1 MVSGEHPFK
10 QKPPPTDQEPPMKRP
25 TSRQHLKMADLL
37 GEKAKKAAGVKKKRL
52 KSLELAHRL
61 RAKQIAA
68 DNDLYAKALPY
79 LRAGV
84 AHFADKR
91 ADLPAMVR
99 ALVKHLASVGMD
111 ADGIRNMKPHI
122 RRFIEEYNPTRTR
135 SMHQAAARYWNQIAE
150 SQPLKTE
157 WAQQMFPL
165 PQEDMDLALENEEK
179 RLLRET
185 NNPVLVSAYLKIMP
199 LLWENAAI
207 SNYLKD
213 NPRLRIAM
221 PPLQSIPEALMVAS
235 RDFQLTMR
243 ELMKLGEMLKELP
256 TPNTA
261 LRVANSIISDY
272 RVSARKQL
280 LLPRIAEALFH
291 PSFDPETLLRVIADT
306 DNTTMELTSAEHNF
320 GRRFTHKNIV
330 EPNYALRFWNK
341 LDAMLAT
348 PLNIGQAMGL
358 DGITIRIDCRTPA
371 GSANFEVWSPEPK
384 THAGRLVGLIYDLA
398 WEVSSA
404 ASAVQC
410 LKRLQ
415 GYLPRGTTGLDH

>member
-1 MVSGEHPFK
+1 
-10 QKPPPTDQEPPMKRP
+10 MKRP

-320 GRRFTHKNIV
+320 GRRFTHKNH
-330 EPNYALRFWNK
+330 R
-341 LDAMLAT
+341 
-348 PLNIGQAMGL
+348 
-358 DGITIRIDCRTPA
+358 
-371 GSANFEVWSPEPK
+371 
-384 THAGRLVGLIYDLA
+384 
-398 WEVSSA
+398 
-404 ASAVQC
+404 
-410 LKRLQ
+410 
-415 GYLPRGTTGLDH
+415 